1 MNRLELTAVILAGI
15 LAADKDEA
23 GAPADSMKVKRAIKY
38 VDLLQSAVRGE
49 VAADYGFPS

>member
-23 GAPADSMKVKRAIKY
+23 GEPVDAQKVKRALKY
-38 VDLLQSAVRGE
+38 VDLLQSSVRGE